1 MVITRD
7 FLMSEIRRFQADKAQ
22 ALEFVKSTD
31 IAIAAY
37 SALVDRL
44 DAPEPEPEPA
54 APVVDTG
61 VEP

>member
-1 MVITRD
+1 MVITREV
-7 FLMSEIRRFQADKAQ
+7 LMSEIGRFQADKAQ

-44 DAPEPEPEPA
+44 DAPEPVS
-54 APVVDTG
+54 APVEENQG
-61 VEP
+61 AEP